1 MEGAS
6 AGSGGAANGQ
16 DREVLIAALRES
28 IERHTVP
35 SHPLAALKPHP
46 RNSRVHPPAQL
57 DEIERS
63 MLEWGWT
70 MPILADEDGT
80 ILAGHGRKMVA
91 ERLGL
96 DEAPV
101 IFATGWSDDQKR
113 AYIIADNKLPEN
125 AEWDPSM
132 LKLELSELEA
142 GGFDLSLIGFDATEL
157 AEIMFVT
164 EGESDPESVPE
175 TPANPVTVR
184 GDVWL
189 IGRHRLVCG
198 DSTNS
203 DDVAKALNGAKPHL
217 MVTDPPYGVEYDAS
231 WRAKAMPSKN
241 DPKRW
246 KDGRGRA
253 VGAVMNDDRA
263 DWREAWVLFPG
274 EVLYVWHGSNQSRMV
289 IDSIEAVGF
298 ELRAQIIWNK
308 SHFAIGRGDYHGK
321 HEPCWY
327 AVRKGGK
334 GHWNGDRKQTTVWEI
349 DKPQKSE
356 TGHSTQKPVEC
367 MQRPIENNSKPGDA
381 VYEPFSGSGTTI
393 IAAEMTGRVCHA
405 LELSPEYC
413 DVAVKRWQEF
423 TKKKAR
429 LEGAGL
435 SFDEVAKDR
444 SVRDVSPV

>member
-1 MEGAS
+1 MKIKSVPIDQVKPYERNPRNNAGAIEKVAS
-6 AGSGGAANGQ
+6 S
-16 DREVLIAALRES
+16 LREFGWQQP
-28 IERHTVP
+28 IVVDKEFVVIAGHTR
-35 SHPLAALKPHP
+35 LAAAKSLGMDHVPVLVASDLSPEQVKAF
-46 RNSRVHPPAQL
+46 RITDNRVG
-57 DEIERS
+57 EE
-63 MLEWGWT
+63 
-70 MPILADEDGT
+70 
-80 ILAGHGRKMVA
+80 
-91 ERLGL
+91 
-96 DEAPV
+96 
-101 IFATGWSDDQKR
+101 
-113 AYIIADNKLPEN
+113 
-125 AEWDPSM
+125 AEWNFDL
-132 LKLELSELEA
+132 LKLELEELRLGE
-142 GGFDLSLIGFDATEL
+142 FDLSLIGFDTAEL
-157 AEIMFVT
+157 AGIMLTT
-164 EGESDPESVPE
+164 EGESDPETVPDA
-175 TPANPVTVR
+175 PVVPVTMR

-189 IGRHRLVCG
+189 LGRHRLVCG

-203 DDVAKALNGAKPHL
+203 DDVAKALNGVKPHL

-356 TGHSTQKPVEC
+356 TGHSTQKPIEC
-367 MQRPIENNSKPGDA
+367 MKRPIENNSKPGDA
-381 VYEPFSGSGTTI
+381 IYEPFSGSGTTI
-393 IAAEMTGRVCHA
+393 IAAEMTGRRCYA
-405 LELSPEYC
+405 IELDEGYV
-413 DVAVKRWQEF
+413 DVAVRRWQDF
-423 TKKKAR
+423 TKQKAR
-429 LEGAGL
+429 LVRTGL
-435 SFDEVAKDR
+435 TFDEVSAERLGD
-444 SVRDVSPV
+444 